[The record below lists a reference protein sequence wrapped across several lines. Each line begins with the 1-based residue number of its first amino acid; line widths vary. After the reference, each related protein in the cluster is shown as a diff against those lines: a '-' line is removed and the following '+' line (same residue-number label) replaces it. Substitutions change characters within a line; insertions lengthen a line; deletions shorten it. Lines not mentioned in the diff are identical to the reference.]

1 MARGAAFS
9 WQTSKPPTLADVNIS
24 LHAAEF
30 VCVTGKVGAGKS
42 SFLLGLLGE
51 MKTTAGT
58 VIFHPSLAAAAGL
71 GGGIGYVAQEPFIQ
85 NASMRDNILFGRDM
99 DQQYYNTVLA
109 ACALDRDLALLPVG
123 DLTEIGENGTNLSGG
138 QKARL
143 CLARAAYQRCKV
155 YFLDDPLAALDAHV
169 AAQVLSACICGLMA
183 GSLRVLCTHN
193 RQAVALAGRVLEVV
207 EGSVIQ
213 VSKDVAVLA
222 APAQEDDIIAD
233 PPVDADEEA
242 MVTEEPSLVA
252 KALMSEEERDIGV
265 LDSAVY
271 RTYWHA
277 VGTALAITVLLSMLL
292 MQASRNLSDW
302 WLAYW
307 VSHSDPNHNATWD
320 PLRPP
325 IHDSSSG
332 TLFLE
337 IYGGISAS
345 NAVFTLFRSFL
356 FAYAGVRAARCMQ
369 QGMLKGVM
377 GATLRFFQTTPIG
390 RLVNRFSSD
399 VYGVDDSLPFIMNIF
414 FAQGFGLVGSIAV
427 SCYGLPYFAIVLLPL
442 GCIYYYVQRY
452 YRQTSREVKRL
463 GSISRSPMYAHFTET
478 LTGVATVRAF
488 RSGARFLTANVGRL
502 HDNQVAVYTEQSVS
516 QWLSIRLQLI
526 GVIMVTS
533 VSFIA
538 AAEHHLSHV
547 DAGLV
552 GLAISYALSITG
564 LLQGR

>member
-1 MARGAAFS
+1 
-9 WQTSKPPTLADVNIS
+9 
-24 LHAAEF
+24 
-30 VCVTGKVGAGKS
+30 
-42 SFLLGLLGE
+42 
-51 MKTTAGT
+51 
-58 VIFHPSLAAAAGL
+58 
-71 GGGIGYVAQEPFIQ
+71 
-85 NASMRDNILFGRDM
+85 
-99 DQQYYNTVLA
+99 
-109 ACALDRDLALLPVG
+109 
-123 DLTEIGENGTNLSGG
+123 
-138 QKARL
+138 
-143 CLARAAYQRCKV
+143 
-155 YFLDDPLAALDAHV
+155 
-169 AAQVLSACICGLMA
+169 
-183 GSLRVLCTHN
+183 
-193 RQAVALAGRVLEVV
+193 
-207 EGSVIQ
+207 
-213 VSKDVAVLA
+213 
-222 APAQEDDIIAD
+222 
-233 PPVDADEEA
+233 
-242 MVTEEPSLVA
+242 
-252 KALMSEEERDIGV
+252 
-265 LDSAVY
+265 
-271 RTYWHA
+271 
-277 VGTALAITVLLSMLL
+277 
-292 MQASRNLSDW
+292 
-302 WLAYW
+302 
-307 VSHSDPNHNATWD
+307 
-320 PLRPP
+320 
-325 IHDSSSG
+325 
-332 TLFLE
+332 
-337 IYGGISAS
+337 
-345 NAVFTLFRSFL
+345 
-356 FAYAGVRAARCMQ
+356 
-369 QGMLKGVM
+369 M